1 MSKNLRRVVKELEF
15 QGEEFIVTF
24 DMKSVATYKEISSK
38 GYVQSIPELGRME
51 DEAVINF
58 FGATM
63 RRKETPKQPIGAEIY
78 EMDLAALLL
87 SHNAIVV
94 DVVMGATPQG
104 NNARPQGKK

>member
-1 MSKNLRRVVKELEF
+1 
-15 QGEEFIVTF
+15 
-24 DMKSVATYKEISSK
+24 
-38 GYVQSIPELGRME
+38 
-51 DEAVINF
+51 
-58 FGATM
+58 M

-104 NNARPQGKK
+104 SNAKPQGKK

>member
-1 MSKNLRRVVKELEF
+1 MSANLRRVVKEIEF

-24 DMKSVATYKEISSK
+24 DMRSVATYKEISNK
-38 GYVQSIPELGRME
+38 GYVQSIPELGKME

-58 FGATM
+58 LGATM

-78 EMDLAALLL
+78 NMDLASLLL
-87 SHNAIVV
+87 SHNGVVV

-104 NNARPQGKK
+104 NTSKPGKK